1 LVSLFSG
8 GELILANVAE
18 LTGEIFG
25 KIFPLDALLFFVV
38 DPAANV
44 TDIFHGVFL
53 LLYFNDRIPHSTAD
67 YTVRV
72 LYGERDT
79 LPLWCFGN

>member
-1 LVSLFSG
+1 MPGLFMLSIQETYRLVSLFSG

-44 TDIFHGVFL
+44 TYILHNIYLRMDNGMFS
-53 LLYFNDRIPHSTAD
+53 D
-67 YTVRV
+67 
-72 LYGERDT
+72 
-79 LPLWCFGN
+79 